1 MAEPD
6 PLRPM
11 RDMDCETLA
20 SEITS
25 ASGSVDYEKPGTLK
39 ERTRKWFKKQ
49 LEKTP
54 ILMLF
59 VGLCTIV
66 ITATGLGFTI
76 AGYLLTKHGN
86 QPELASAGSRIDL
99 REPTKSVLLEFTN
112 IGKRP
117 AQRVLAILF
126 GVDKDRDWNRKHKLA
141 KASKQGPGKDIL
153 PLHPADVAIPFAGPT
168 PDLFLACVSYYDKSN
183 SPLRQAFLL
192 TLGSVEGTLDELE
205 TPEAEVCN

>member
-39 ERTRKWFKKQ
+39 ERTRKWFKQQ
-49 LEKTP
+49 LEKTS

-76 AGYLLTKHGN
+76 AGYILQKHGS
-86 QPELASAGSRIDL
+86 QPELASAGSRVDL
-99 REPTKSVLLEFTN
+99 RDPKSVLLEFTN

-117 AQRVLAILF
+117 ARRVFATFF
-126 GVDKDRDWNRKHKLA
+126 GVNKDRNWNDKQKLGE
-141 KASKQGPGKDIL
+141 ASKQGIGKDIV
-153 PLHPADVAIPFAGPT
+153 PGRSADVSIPFSGQT
-168 PDLFLACVSYYDKSN
+168 PDLFLACVIYYDEDN
-183 SPLRQAFLL
+183 RLLRQAFLV
-192 TLGSVEGTLDELE
+192 TRGPVEGTLDELE
-205 TPEAEVCN
+205 TPNAEVCN